1 MSAPLI
7 QLREVYLGFGGYD
20 IFQNIDL
27 ILNERERS
35 CLVGR
40 NGSGKSTLL
49 KLIAGAIVP
58 DAGTVAVQKG
68 IKISLMEQDPDL
80 SVFSTLGDFATS
92 HLNSDQGYKVEAIST
107 GLKLNLQQDV
117 KLASGGEI
125 RRAALAKIIAES
137 PDLMLLDEPTNH
149 LDVESIKWLE
159 IVLKNLP
166 CGVVIISHDRAFLR
180 SVSKSTLWLDRGI
193 LRRNE
198 KSFADFED
206 WRDKT
211 WTEEDARS
219 HKMRRRI
226 KEESIW
232 AVEGIS
238 ARRKRNQGRLKALKQ
253 LKLEYSLQ
261 EKRQTTAKMSFQSGE
276 TSGRKILEAQGISK
290 NIGGKQICSKF
301 SVSISRGERI
311 AMVGAN
317 GVGKTT
323 LLNILFKDLAPDEGT
338 IKRGTNWIAASF
350 EQNKGSL
357 DMDASLQENLAGD
370 PDIALPGRSDQVLVK
385 GVPRHVVG
393 YLKEF
398 LFDPSALR
406 APVRSLSGGEKS
418 RLILAKLMAK
428 TSNLL
433 LLDEPTND
441 LDIETLDLLQE
452 LLCEFDGTILLI
464 SHDRDFVERVATR
477 VLYFE
482 GNGKIIDFT
491 GGYESYLNKFLDD
504 KNSLESTVKSRK
516 SKNAM
521 NLQENKK
528 SVGLSFTEQHR
539 LSEIPEEIERLEL
552 EIKKLEEFLSIDDL
566 YQSDQKKFDKA
577 SSALVER
584 KLKMDKIMEEWLLL
598 EDKQNYGQLS

>member
-1 MSAPLI
+1 MSASLI

-58 DAGTVAVQKG
+58 DAGTVAVKKG

>member
-7 QLREVYLGFGGYD
+7 QLREVCLGFGGHD

-27 ILNERERS
+27 ILNEGERS

-68 IKISLMEQDPDL
+68 IQISLMEQDPDL
-80 SVFSTLGDFATS
+80 SIFSTLGDFATS
-92 HLNSDQGYKVEAIST
+92 RLISNQVYKIEAISN
-107 GLKLNLQQDV
+107 GLKLNLQQEV

-125 RRAALAKIIAES
+125 RRAALAKIIAET

-149 LDVESIKWLE
+149 LDIESIKWLE
-159 IVLKNLP
+159 TVLKNLK
-166 CGVVIISHDRAFLR
+166 CGVVIISHDRTFLR
-180 SVSKSTLWLDRGI
+180 SVSKTTLWLDRGV

-198 KSFADFED
+198 KNFADFED

-211 WTEEDARS
+211 WTEEDARN
-219 HKMRRRI
+219 HKIRRRI
-226 KEESIW
+226 KEESVW

-253 LKLEYSLQ
+253 LKVNYDLQ
-261 EKRQTTAKMSFQSGE
+261 EKRQATAKMSFKSGE
-276 TSGRKILEAQGISK
+276 ASGRKILEAKGISK

-323 LLNILFKDLAPDEGT
+323 LLNILFRDLSPDEGT
-338 IKRGTNWIAASF
+338 IKRGTNLITASF

-370 PDIALPGRSDQVLVK
+370 PDIALPGRSDQILVK
-385 GVPRHVVG
+385 GVPRHVAG

-398 LFDPSALR
+398 LFDPSTLR

-464 SHDRDFVERVATR
+464 SHDRDFVDRVATR
-477 VLYFE
+477 VLFFE

-504 KNSLESTVKSRK
+504 KNSSDVVFKSSK
-516 SKNAM
+516 PKNAM
-521 NLQENKK
+521 NFRVKKK
-528 SVGLSFTEQHR
+528 SEGLSFTEQHR
-539 LSEIPEEIERLEL
+539 LLEIPSEIERLEL
-552 EIKKLEEFLSIDDL
+552 EIKKLEEFLSIDDIF
-566 YQSDQKKFDKA
+566 QSDRKKFDKA
-577 SSALVER
+577 SSALAER
-584 KLKMDKIMEEWLLL
+584 KFKMDKIMEEWLVL
-598 EDKQNYGQLS
+598 EDKQNCDLL

>member
-7 QLREVYLGFGGYD
+7 QLREVCLGFGGHD

-27 ILNERERS
+27 ILNEGERS

-68 IKISLMEQDPDL
+68 IQISLMEQDPDL
-80 SVFSTLGDFATS
+80 SIFSTLGDFATS
-92 HLNSDQGYKVEAIST
+92 RLISNQVYKIEAISN
-107 GLKLNLQQDV
+107 GLKLNLQQEV

-125 RRAALAKIIAES
+125 RRAALAKIIAET

-149 LDVESIKWLE
+149 LDIESIKWLE
-159 IVLKNLP
+159 TVLKNLK
-166 CGVVIISHDRAFLR
+166 CGVVIISHDRTFLR
-180 SVSKSTLWLDRGI
+180 SVSKTTLWLDRGI

-198 KSFADFED
+198 KNFSDFED

-211 WTEEDARS
+211 WTEEDARN
-219 HKMRRRI
+219 HKIRRRI
-226 KEESIW
+226 KEESVW

-253 LKLEYSLQ
+253 LKVNYDLQ
-261 EKRQTTAKMSFQSGE
+261 EKRQATAKMSFKSGE
-276 TSGRKILEAQGISK
+276 ASGRKILEAQGISK

-323 LLNILFKDLAPDEGT
+323 LLNILFRDLSPDEGT
-338 IKRGTNWIAASF
+338 IKRGTNLITASF

-370 PDIALPGRSDQVLVK
+370 PDIALPGRSDQILVK
-385 GVPRHVVG
+385 GVPRHVAG

-398 LFDPSALR
+398 LFDPSTLR

-464 SHDRDFVERVATR
+464 SHDRDFVDRVATR
-477 VLYFE
+477 VLFFE
-482 GNGKIIDFT
+482 GNSKIIDFT

-504 KNSLESTVKSRK
+504 KNSSDVVFKSSK
-516 SKNAM
+516 PKNAM
-521 NLQENKK
+521 NLRVKKK
-528 SVGLSFTEQHR
+528 SEGLSFTEQHR
-539 LSEIPEEIERLEL
+539 LLEIPSEIERLEL
-552 EIKKLEEFLSIDDL
+552 EIKKLEEFLSIDDIF
-566 YQSDQKKFDKA
+566 QSDRKKFDKA
-577 SSALVER
+577 SSALAER
-584 KLKMDKIMEEWLLL
+584 KFKMDKIMEEWLVL
-598 EDKQNYGQLS
+598 EDKQNCDLL

>member
-7 QLREVYLGFGGYD
+7 QLREVCLGFGGHD

-27 ILNERERS
+27 ILNEGERS

-68 IKISLMEQDPDL
+68 IQISLMEQDPDL
-80 SVFSTLGDFATS
+80 SIFSTLGDFATS
-92 HLNSDQGYKVEAIST
+92 RLISNQVYKIEAISN
-107 GLKLNLQQDV
+107 GLKLNLQQEV

-125 RRAALAKIIAES
+125 RRAALAKIIAET

-149 LDVESIKWLE
+149 LDIESIKWLE
-159 IVLKNLP
+159 TALKNLK
-166 CGVVIISHDRAFLR
+166 CGVVTISHDRTFLR
-180 SVSKSTLWLDRGI
+180 SVSKTTLWLDRGA

-198 KSFADFED
+198 KNFADFED

-211 WTEEDARS
+211 WTEEDVRN
-219 HKMRRRI
+219 HKIRRRI
-226 KEESIW
+226 KEESVW

-253 LKLEYSLQ
+253 LKIKYDLQ
-261 EKRQTTAKMSFQSGE
+261 EKRQATAKMSFKSGE
-276 TSGRKILEAQGISK
+276 ASGRKILEAQGISK

-323 LLNILFKDLAPDEGT
+323 LLNILFRDLSPDEGT
-338 IKRGTNWIAASF
+338 IKRGTNLITASF

-370 PDIALPGRSDQVLVK
+370 PDIALPGRSDQILVK
-385 GVPRHVVG
+385 GVPRHVAG

-398 LFDPSALR
+398 LFDPSTLR

-464 SHDRDFVERVATR
+464 SHDRDFVDRVATR
-477 VLYFE
+477 VLFFE

-504 KNSLESTVKSRK
+504 KNSSDVVFKSSK
-516 SKNAM
+516 PKNAM
-521 NLQENKK
+521 NLRVKKK
-528 SVGLSFTEQHR
+528 SEGLSFTEQHR
-539 LSEIPEEIERLEL
+539 LLEIPSEIERLEL
-552 EIKKLEEFLSIDDL
+552 EIKKLEEFLSIDDIF
-566 YQSDQKKFDKA
+566 QSDRKKFDKA
-577 SSALVER
+577 SSALAER
-584 KLKMDKIMEEWLLL
+584 KFKMDKIMEEWLVL
-598 EDKQNYGQLS
+598 EDKQNCDLL

>member
-7 QLREVYLGFGGYD
+7 QLREVCLGFGGHD

-27 ILNERERS
+27 ILNEGERS

-68 IKISLMEQDPDL
+68 IQISLMEQDPDL
-80 SVFSTLGDFATS
+80 SIFSTLGDFATS
-92 HLNSDQGYKVEAIST
+92 RLISNQVYKIEAISN
-107 GLKLNLQQDV
+107 GLKLNLQQEV

-125 RRAALAKIIAES
+125 RRAALAKIIAET

-149 LDVESIKWLE
+149 LDIESIKWLE
-159 IVLKNLP
+159 TVLKNLK
-166 CGVVIISHDRAFLR
+166 CGVVIISHDRTFLR
-180 SVSKSTLWLDRGI
+180 SVSKTTLWLDRGI

-198 KSFADFED
+198 KNFSDFED

-211 WTEEDARS
+211 WTEEDARN
-219 HKMRRRI
+219 HKIRRRI
-226 KEESIW
+226 KEESVW

-253 LKLEYSLQ
+253 LKVNYDLQ
-261 EKRQTTAKMSFQSGE
+261 EKRQATAKMSFKSGE
-276 TSGRKILEAQGISK
+276 ASGRKILEAKGISK

-323 LLNILFKDLAPDEGT
+323 LLNILFRDLSPDEGT
-338 IKRGTNWIAASF
+338 IKRGTNLITASF

-370 PDIALPGRSDQVLVK
+370 PDIALPGRSDQILVK
-385 GVPRHVVG
+385 GVPRHVAG

-398 LFDPSALR
+398 LFDPSILR

-464 SHDRDFVERVATR
+464 SHDRDFVDRVATR
-477 VLYFE
+477 VLFFE

-504 KNSLESTVKSRK
+504 KNSSDVVFKSSK
-516 SKNAM
+516 PKNAM
-521 NLQENKK
+521 NFRVKKK
-528 SVGLSFTEQHR
+528 SEGLSFTEQHR
-539 LSEIPEEIERLEL
+539 LLEIPSEIERLEL
-552 EIKKLEEFLSIDDL
+552 EIKKLEEFLSIDDIF
-566 YQSDQKKFDKA
+566 QSDRKKFDKA
-577 SSALVER
+577 SSALAER
-584 KLKMDKIMEEWLLL
+584 KFKMDKIMEEWLVL
-598 EDKQNYGQLS
+598 EDKQNCDLL